1 MLHKKGLKGLMVVLV
16 LLLLVPT
23 AAWAAEKQEVPQVT
37 EMEYRFFLEYFAL
50 DYLTAEDIAQASNE
64 ELREQLIV
72 AIEAQEERGYR
83 AELEDRLT
91 RSYYYVEGDTNI
103 DVDLYTVEEL
113 ERFTVRLIADG
124 RYEYFYE
131 ELSEEGKAK
140 LALDN
145 STPQEIMAA
154 YYKEGLQQNYS
165 VVIEDE
171 EQPWYIL
178 REKYRWY
185 FAAESLQDDYGL
197 TEDLS
202 GYTADE
208 LEKMYDRLTL
218 EKSIRS
224 HGFTEDLSGY
234 TLEELYQLDERLDYE
249 KWLREDFGVTEDL
262 SGYTADEL
270 EKMYD
275 RLYLEEAIRE
285 FGSTEDLSGYTVEE
299 LEALHD
305 ELQEEQDC
313 TDWQAYEETY
323 ANRIEIQINGE
334 EMYITENA
342 EDSFAQYYTY
352 VSDTAPVMKDDRVYI
367 PFRAVFEALGA
378 EVQYD
383 ADSKTITAKRGS
395 REVAFTV
402 GQDSYSSNGVVVP
415 TDAAAFVQ
423 DGRTFVPVRF
433 ASQALGV
440 AVGWDAD
447 NRTVSLVDKAGLL
460 KKYQGQF
467 DVLEQYI
474 KHWDFDDNAMA
485 LDGEQGFSLE
495 LRYPDEETGETVV
508 LPVSFTIEQAG
519 LAAAGTVNYDTAVK
533 LNIDE
538 LLAMIQQEQPLD
550 ADTMKLIE
558 TFKQFRIEYIL
569 DLKQGRFYLRS
580 DLLDLIQGEKDAWY
594 CIAVEDYLTAEE
606 YSQYQELID
615 QLGQQLDLQKLDL
628 DRVVGKLFDGLD
640 LTDAYGT
647 SGTLDMLETLYQFCG
662 DDQLTGTGGGYER
675 TLNSA
680 EDAYTEKLLFVTRA
694 NQIVGVEYTM
704 DTTADMEDMGLTAHI
719 QLKEL
724 DHEMTV
730 TMDMGI
736 SDFIVIQYDG
746 SWKYTVTE
754 KLPAAQPQKGDA
766 VYSLEKLLQDWQQAT
781 AWTALSDNT
790 RSTVWLTEDSNQ
802 A

>member
-37 EMEYRFFLEYFAL
+37 EMEYRFFLECFAL
-50 DYLTAEDIAQASNE
+50 DYLTAEDIAQASDE
-64 ELREQLIV
+64 ELREQLIAAV
-72 AIEAQEERGYR
+72 EGD
-83 AELEDRLT
+83 LEDGEDDYSDLLED
-91 RSYYYVEGDTNI
+91 SYYYWEEDT
-103 DVDLYTVEEL
+103 DGVDPYTVEEL
-113 ERFTVRLIADG
+113 ERFTVRLIAD
-124 RYEYFYE
+124 RVYEYVYE
-131 ELSEEGKAK
+131 QLSEEGKAK
-140 LALDN
+140 LDRDN

-154 YYKEGLQQNYS
+154 YYKEGLQQDYS

-185 FAAESLQDDYGL
+185 FAAEGLQDDYGL

-208 LEKMYDRLTL
+208 LEKMYAWLSM
-218 EKSIRS
+218 EESIRREY
-224 HGFTEDLSGY
+224 GFTEDLSGY

-249 KWLREDFGVTEDL
+249 KWLRENFGVTEDL
-262 SGYTADEL
+262 SGYTIAEL

-275 RLYLEEAIRE
+275 QLYFEGAIRE

-299 LEALHD
+299 LEALYE

-383 ADSKTITAKRGS
+383 AGSKTITAKRGS

-440 AVGWDAD
+440 AVGWGAD

-519 LAAAGTVNYDTAVK
+519 LAAAGTVNYDAAVK
-533 LNIDE
+533 LDIDE

-594 CIAVEDYLTAEE
+594 CIAVEEYLTAEE

-662 DDQLTGTGGGYER
+662 DDQLTSTGGGYER
-675 TLNSA
+675 ISNSA
-680 EDAYTEKLLFVTRA
+680 EDGYAEKLLFVTRA
-694 NQIVGVEYTM
+694 NQVVGVEYTM
-704 DTTADMEDMGLTAHI
+704 DTTADVGLTAHI

-790 RSTVWLTEDSNQ
+790 RSTVWLTEDDSQ

>member
-72 AIEAQEERGYR
+72 A
-83 AELEDRLT
+83 
-91 RSYYYVEGDTNI
+91 VEGDFGKNGYRDLLEDSCYYWEEDTI
-103 DVDLYTVEEL
+103 DVAMHTVEEL
-113 ERFTVRLIADG
+113 ERFVAHEMACDV
-124 RYEYFYE
+124 YEYVYE
-131 ELSEEGKAK
+131 QLSEEGKAK
-140 LALDN
+140 LDRDT
-145 STPQEIMAA
+145 STPREIMAA
-154 YYKEGLQQNYS
+154 YYKESLQQNYS

-171 EQPWYIL
+171 EQPWYML
-178 REKYRWY
+178 QEKYHWH
-185 FAAESLQDDYGL
+185 FAAEGLQDDHGL
-197 TEDLS
+197 
-202 GYTADE
+202 
-208 LEKMYDRLTL
+208 
-218 EKSIRS
+218 
-224 HGFTEDLSGY
+224 TEDLSGY

-249 KWLREDFGVTEDL
+249 KWLRENFGVTEDL
-262 SGYTADEL
+262 SGYTIDEL

-275 RLYLEEAIRE
+275 RLYFEGAIGE

-299 LEALHD
+299 LEALYE
-305 ELQEEQDC
+305 ELQEEQDRI
-313 TDWQAYEETY
+313 DRQAYEEAY

-334 EMYITENA
+334 EMYIIENA

-383 ADSKTITAKRGS
+383 AGSKTITAKRGS
-395 REVAFTV
+395 REIAFTV
-402 GQDSYSSNGVVVP
+402 GQDSYSSNGVAVP

-423 DGRTFVPVRF
+423 NGRTFVPVRF

-495 LRYPDEETGETVV
+495 LRYPDEETGETVA
-508 LPVSFTIEQAG
+508 LPISFTIEQAG
-519 LAAAGTVNYDTAVK
+519 LAAAGTVNYDAAVK
-533 LNIDE
+533 LDIDE

-580 DLLDLIQGEKDAWY
+580 DLLVLIQGEKDAWY
-594 CIAVEDYLTAEE
+594 CIAVEEYLTAEE

-628 DRVVGKLFDGLD
+628 DRVVVKLFDGLD

-662 DDQLTGTGGGYER
+662 DDQLTSTGGGYER
-675 TLNSA
+675 ISNSA
-680 EDAYTEKLLFVTRA
+680 EDGYTEKLLFVTRA
-694 NQIVGVEYTM
+694 NQVVGVEYTM

-724 DHEMTV
+724 DHKMIT

-736 SDFIVIQYDG
+736 LDFLVIQYDG
-746 SWKYTVTE
+746 SWNYAVTE

-781 AWTALSDNT
+781 AWTALSENT
-790 RSTVWLTEDSNQ
+790 WSTVWLTEDDSQ

>member
-1 MLHKKGLKGLMVVLV
+1 MVKNAT
-16 LLLLVPT
+16 VP
-23 AAWAAEKQEVPQVT
+23 
-37 EMEYRFFLEYFAL
+37 
-50 DYLTAEDIAQASNE
+50 
-64 ELREQLIV
+64 
-72 AIEAQEERGYR
+72 
-83 AELEDRLT
+83 
-91 RSYYYVEGDTNI
+91 
-103 DVDLYTVEEL
+103 
-113 ERFTVRLIADG
+113 
-124 RYEYFYE
+124 
-131 ELSEEGKAK
+131 
-140 LALDN
+140 
-145 STPQEIMAA
+145 
-154 YYKEGLQQNYS
+154 
-165 VVIEDE
+165 VIETGVGNCHIYVDE
-171 EQPWYIL
+171 
-178 REKYRWY
+178 
-185 FAAESLQDDYGL
+185 FAD
-197 TEDLS
+197 
-202 GYTADE
+202 
-208 LEKMYDRLTL
+208 M
-218 EKSIRS
+218 
-224 HGFTEDLSGY
+224 
-234 TLEELYQLDERLDYE
+234 
-249 KWLREDFGVTEDL
+249 
-262 SGYTADEL
+262 
-270 EKMYD
+270 
-275 RLYLEEAIRE
+275 
-285 FGSTEDLSGYTVEE
+285 
-299 LEALHD
+299 
-305 ELQEEQDC
+305 
-313 TDWQAYEETY
+313 
-323 ANRIEIQINGE
+323 

-383 ADSKTITAKRGS
+383 AGSKTITAKRGS

-519 LAAAGTVNYDTAVK
+519 LAAAGTVNYDAAVK
-533 LNIDE
+533 LDIDE

-594 CIAVEDYLTAEE
+594 CIAVEEYLTAEE

-662 DDQLTGTGGGYER
+662 DDQLTSTGGGYER
-675 TLNSA
+675 ISNSA
-680 EDAYTEKLLFVTRA
+680 EDGYAEKLLFVTRA
-694 NQIVGVEYTM
+694 NQVVGVEYTM
-704 DTTADMEDMGLTAHI
+704 DTTADVGLTAHI

-790 RSTVWLTEDSNQ
+790 RSTVWLTEDDSQ

>member
-1 MLHKKGLKGLMVVLV
+1 M
-16 LLLLVPT
+16 
-23 AAWAAEKQEVPQVT
+23 
-37 EMEYRFFLEYFAL
+37 
-50 DYLTAEDIAQASNE
+50 
-64 ELREQLIV
+64 
-72 AIEAQEERGYR
+72 
-83 AELEDRLT
+83 
-91 RSYYYVEGDTNI
+91 
-103 DVDLYTVEEL
+103 
-113 ERFTVRLIADG
+113 
-124 RYEYFYE
+124 
-131 ELSEEGKAK
+131 
-140 LALDN
+140 
-145 STPQEIMAA
+145 
-154 YYKEGLQQNYS
+154 
-165 VVIEDE
+165 
-171 EQPWYIL
+171 
-178 REKYRWY
+178 
-185 FAAESLQDDYGL
+185 
-197 TEDLS
+197 
-202 GYTADE
+202 
-208 LEKMYDRLTL
+208 
-218 EKSIRS
+218 
-224 HGFTEDLSGY
+224 
-234 TLEELYQLDERLDYE
+234 
-249 KWLREDFGVTEDL
+249 
-262 SGYTADEL
+262 
-270 EKMYD
+270 
-275 RLYLEEAIRE
+275 
-285 FGSTEDLSGYTVEE
+285 
-299 LEALHD
+299 
-305 ELQEEQDC
+305 
-313 TDWQAYEETY
+313 
-323 ANRIEIQINGE
+323 
-334 EMYITENA
+334 
-342 EDSFAQYYTY
+342 
-352 VSDTAPVMKDDRVYI
+352 
-367 PFRAVFEALGA
+367 
-378 EVQYD
+378 
-383 ADSKTITAKRGS
+383 
-395 REVAFTV
+395 
-402 GQDSYSSNGVVVP
+402 
-415 TDAAAFVQ
+415 
-423 DGRTFVPVRF
+423 PVRF

-519 LAAAGTVNYDTAVK
+519 LAAAGTVNYDAAVK
-533 LNIDE
+533 LDIDE

-594 CIAVEDYLTAEE
+594 CIAVEEYLTAEE

-662 DDQLTGTGGGYER
+662 DDQLTSTGGGYER

-680 EDAYTEKLLFVTRA
+680 EDGYTEKLLFVTRA
-694 NQIVGVEYTM
+694 NQVVGVEYTM